1 MDSWR
6 VVSEM
11 KILVDLNHPVDVNF
25 FKNAIRSW
33 TTQHNCHVDI
43 TLQPRGKLV
52 SILQSELPGFSF
64 TAIGTYQ
71 KSMAAKILMVAYRFP
86 RFFNH
91 VRRGGYDVVAS
102 FGGIGV
108 CHATYVLGKPSVI
121 FDDDIEYGI
130 GFYPYKPFA
139 TRLLMPAQIPV
150 RGRNI
155 IKYKGFKELA
165 YLHPNYFKPDESALQ
180 EYALRPGE
188 YVFVREVSKIS
199 MNYAHLEAGQLASVC
214 AELRNLGLSVV
225 LSLED
230 KSLRDRF
237 APNCIILQEPVK
249 DIYSLMH
256 FARLTISSGD
266 TMARESC
273 LTGTPVIYTGGRYM
287 SVNTELTRKGI
298 LFQPDEE
305 HPIMNLASMII
316 EENIKERARETVRQA
331 ISNEWEDTTKV
342 IVSNVLEAGRKEEPS
357 RMRHA

>member
-1 MDSWR
+1 
-6 VVSEM
+6 M

-25 FKNAIRSW
+25 FKNAVRSW
-33 TTQHNCHVDI
+33 TTQHNCQVDI

-52 SILQSELPGFSF
+52 PILQSELPGFPF
-64 TAIGTYQ
+64 TSIGTFQ
-71 KSMAAKILMVAYRFP
+71 KSMAAKLLMVAYRFP

-91 VRRGGYDVVAS
+91 VRRGGYDVVTS

-108 CHATYVLGKPSVI
+108 SHATCLLRKPSVI

-139 TRLLMPAQIPV
+139 TRLVMPAQIPV
-150 RGRNI
+150 RGRNVVR
-155 IKYKGFKELA
+155 YKGFKELA

-180 EYALRPGE
+180 EYGLKPGD

-199 MNYAHLEAGQLASVC
+199 GNYAHLEAGQLANVC
-214 AELRNLGLSVV
+214 AQLRTLGLNVV

-230 KSLRDRF
+230 KSLKDRF
-237 APNCIILQEPVK
+237 APHCIILQEPVK

-273 LTGTPVIYTGGRYM
+273 LTGTPVLYTGGRYM
-287 SVNTELTRKGI
+287 SVNTELKKKGI
-298 LFQPDEE
+298 FFEPDREN
-305 HPIMNLASMII
+305 PIVKLVGMIT
-316 EENIKERARETVRQA
+316 EQNVKEKTREIVHQA
-331 ISNEWEDTTKV
+331 LLNEWEDTTEV
-342 IVSNVLEAGRKEEPS
+342 IVSNVLEAGQKSQSSKE
-357 RMRHA
+357 RHAKSA

>member
-1 MDSWR
+1 
-6 VVSEM
+6 M

-52 SILQSELPGFSF
+52 PILQSELPGFPF
-64 TAIGTYQ
+64 TSIGTFQ
-71 KSMAAKILMVAYRFP
+71 KSMAAKVLMVAYRFP

-102 FGGIGV
+102 FGGIGI
-108 CHATYVLGKPSVI
+108 CHATFILRKPSVI

-139 TRLLMPAQIPV
+139 TRLVMPAQIPV
-150 RGRNI
+150 NGRNVI
-155 IKYKGFKELA
+155 RYKGFKELA
-165 YLHPNYFKPDESALQ
+165 YLHPKYFNPDESALQ
-180 EYALRPGE
+180 EYGLKPRE

-199 MNYAHLEAGQLASVC
+199 MNYAHLKSGQLATVC
-214 AELRNLGLSVV
+214 AQLRTLGLKVV
-225 LSLED
+225 ISLED
-230 KSLRDRF
+230 KSLKDRF
-237 APNCIILQEPVK
+237 APHCIILQEPVK

-287 SVNTELTRKGI
+287 SVNTELKKKGI
-298 LFQPDEE
+298 FFEPDGENR
-305 HPIMNLASMII
+305 IMNLVGMIT
-316 EENIKERARETVRQA
+316 EQNVKERTQDIVRQA
-331 ISNEWEDTTKV
+331 LLNEWEDTTEV
-342 IVSNVLEAGRKEEPS
+342 IVNNVLGAVKKYQTSKEHYGES
-357 RMRHA
+357 S